1 MNANEINLQTLT
13 DETFAALCHALLSAV
28 HGTCYK
34 PVAGEGG
41 DSGIDGFIE
50 GYSVIYQFK
59 YYKTRPRPASFL
71 KDIDKVAHLPGLKQW
86 ILLIPDDPTPKLY
99 QLIANEKA
107 IRSFGIDVLGKTRIL
122 SLLDKH
128 KDIRERFFPQIA
140 KETTVKKVL
149 HLNEYY
155 AQRHEKMLNEMKE
168 EIKSKKPIKVSAERP
183 LNSLTPE
190 HIRDILDEI
199 KRIEKGSNGKYSY
212 SVVLKQLKN
221 KYNVSNWQ
229 FIKDHNYGEIM
240 TWLGRYYHGVKESY
254 ISPLQVRKTLQGV
267 IKSQQKRLGLND
279 KEYRNILFK
288 IAEKTSTTEM
298 DIDELERA
306 KDEFNILL
314 GLKEM
319 KR

>member
-1 MNANEINLQTLT
+1 
-13 DETFAALCHALLSAV
+13 
-28 HGTCYK
+28 
-34 PVAGEGG
+34 
-41 DSGIDGFIE
+41 
-50 GYSVIYQFK
+50 
-59 YYKTRPRPASFL
+59 
-71 KDIDKVAHLPGLKQW
+71 
-86 ILLIPDDPTPKLY
+86 
-99 QLIANEKA
+99 
-107 IRSFGIDVLGKTRIL
+107 
-122 SLLDKH
+122 
-128 KDIRERFFPQIA
+128 
-140 KETTVKKVL
+140 
-149 HLNEYY
+149 
-155 AQRHEKMLNEMKE
+155 MLNEIKE

-183 LNSLTPE
+183 LNGLTAE
-190 HIRDILDEI
+190 HIGDILAEI
-199 KRIEKGSNGKYSY
+199 KRIEKGSNRKYSY

-279 KEYRNILFK
+279 REYRNILFK

>member
-13 DETFAALCHALLSAV
+13 DKTFADLCHALLSAV
-28 HGTCYK
+28 HGACYK
-34 PVAGEGG
+34 AVAGEGG

-50 GYSVIYQFK
+50 GYSIIYQFK
-59 YYKTRPRPASFL
+59 YYKARPRPVTFL
-71 KDIDKVAHLPGLKQW
+71 KDIDKVAQLQELKQW

-99 QLIANEKA
+99 QLIAKEKA
-107 IRSFGIDVLGKTRIL
+107 IRSFGIDVFGKTWIL

-140 KETTVKKVL
+140 KETTVRRVI
-149 HLNEYY
+149 HLTECN
-155 AQRHEKMLNEMKE
+155 AQRHEKMLNEIKE

-183 LNSLTPE
+183 LNSLTAE

-199 KRIEKGSNGKYSY
+199 KRIEKVSNKKYSY

-221 KYNVSNWQ
+221 KYNVSNWH

-254 ISPLQVRKTLQGV
+254 TSPLQERKNLQGV
-267 IKSQQKRLGLND
+267 VKSQQKRLGLND
-279 KEYRNILFK
+279 REYRNILFK
-288 IAEKTSTTEM
+288 IAGKTSTTQM
-298 DIDELERA
+298 DIDELVRV

-314 GLKEM
+314 GLK
-319 KR
+319 

>member
-229 FIKDHNYGEIM
+229 FIKDHKYGEIM
-240 TWLGRYYHGVKESY
+240 TWLGRYYHGVKESST
-254 ISPLQVRKTLQGV
+254 SPLQARKTLQGV

-279 KEYRNILFK
+279 REYRNILFK
-288 IAEKTSTTEM
+288 IAGKTSTTQM
-298 DIDELERA
+298 DIDELV
-306 KDEFNILL
+306 
-314 GLKEM
+314 
-319 KR
+319 

>member
-13 DETFAALCHALLSAV
+13 DETFADLCHALLFAER
-28 HGTCYK
+28 GTCYK
-34 PVAGEGG
+34 PVAGQGG

-59 YYKTRPRPASFL
+59 YYKTRSRPATFL
-71 KDIDKVAHLPGLKQW
+71 KDIDKVSHLPGLKQW
-86 ILLIPDDPTPKLY
+86 ILLIPDDPIPKLY
-99 QLIANEKA
+99 QLIAKEKA
-107 IRSFGIDVLGKTRIL
+107 IRSFGIDVFGKTWIL

-128 KDIRERFFPQIA
+128 KDIREQFFPQIA
-140 KETTVKKVL
+140 KETTVRRVI
-149 HLNEYY
+149 HLNEYN
-155 AQRHEKMLNEMKE
+155 AQRQEKMLNEIKE

-190 HIRDILDEI
+190 HIRDILDAI
-199 KRIEKGSNGKYSY
+199 KRIKKGSNKKYSY

-221 KYNVSNWQ
+221 KYNVSNWH

-240 TWLGRYYHGVKESY
+240 AFLNRYYHGVKESC
-254 ISPLQVRKTLQGV
+254 ISPSQARKNLQGV

-279 KEYRNILFK
+279 REYRNVLFK
-288 IAEKTSTTEM
+288 IAGKTSTTQM
-298 DIDELERA
+298 DIDELVRV

-314 GLKEM
+314 GLK
-319 KR
+319 